1 LSFQADPAQ
10 FRRVFDLLMV
20 VISEGLFEI
29 RKKNTA
35 QQGFHSFLIVF
46 FYASECRSV
55 CLSFPTFLS
64 RALNSK
70 TTKGNF
76 KRLGT
81 VVEGIEKKSSAQEP

>member
-1 LSFQADPAQ
+1 MPPN
-10 FRRVFDLLMV
+10 V
-20 VISEGLFEI
+20 GL
-29 RKKNTA
+29 
-35 QQGFHSFLIVF
+35 
-46 FYASECRSV
+46 SV
-55 CLSFPTFLS
+55 CLSLPTFLS